1 MNGAARV
8 RRRLLGQA
16 GQRQLR
22 NIGNIRNGRVRAAP
36 AWPRCVASKDRAFRP
51 AASEPR
57 ALRFATTHRQRD
69 HAPLG

>member
-36 AWPRCVASKDRAFRP
+36 AWPRLKI
-51 AASEPR
+51 
-57 ALRFATTHRQRD
+57 ALFDRQRVSRA
-69 HAPLG
+69 HCGLQLLIVSEIMRP